1 MSSDKPS
8 KNPLSR
14 GGSGNSGAGRGGQR
28 KPGQPGK
35 PAQGKPAQG
44 RGAQPGKRRSAQG
57 RPAQGQSAQGRP
69 AKGRPVKGRPSQ
81 GKPSHGRPTQGRGTK
96 PVKFGG
102 SRRAGAAAGAGAG
115 AAGAAASQRKRPQN
129 NGQNGPNKN
138 GSQTR
143 VKKNGSRSVGDG
155 KLKARTRKK
164 RSWRDKRTLRNFFAG
179 LAAVM
184 AVLIIVPLVAFF
196 TAYSVTKVP
205 EPEELVNN
213 QISYIMASDND
224 TELARIVPPEGN
236 RQNVKID
243 EVPMAVRQAVLAAE
257 DREFYSNPG
266 FSVSG
271 FARAAVGQ
279 VLGREG
285 AGGGSTI
292 TQQYVKNALVGDE
305 FSLSRKAKELV
316 ISAKMAREWSK
327 DEILEA
333 YLNTIYFGR
342 NAYGISAASHAYF
355 DKDVKDLTPEEGA
368 VLAATIQAPSGL
380 DPWTNRER
388 AEARWNYVL
397 DGMVSIDAM
406 KESDRRNA
414 VYPKVKDPAETA
426 ESTQAVGTNGL
437 IKRKV
442 IEELEQAGI
451 TEEQVN
457 TGGLKITT
465 TIDAKMQA
473 DAVDE
478 IHKKLE
484 GQQEGLRTAVVS
496 VDPKTGGVR
505 SWYGGDNPVGFDF
518 AGAGLQ
524 TGSTFKILAL
534 AAYLDQGGT
543 INDQFDS
550 SPVMTGDAQVN
561 NVSGAS
567 CGTCSI
573 AEALKQSLNTSFIR
587 LTQSLKGGPQDVADM
602 AHRLGVA
609 EELPGVGKTLQEAN
623 GKPAEGITL
632 GMYQSSPLD
641 MATALATLTNGGTY
655 HRPHFVE
662 KVENSNGDV
671 LLDNTNDDGDRV
683 VSEEV
688 ANGVIQAMQP
698 IAAYSNGNTLAG
710 GRPSAAK
717 SGTAQLGDT
726 GENKDAWMIGSTP
739 QLSTAVWVGTAE
751 GKPIHNSYGGVM
763 YGAGLPAQIWKGVL
777 DRQLEGKDVEQF
789 STGAAAS
796 GGGGYVG
803 GGAAQG
809 GDSGYQEQE
818 QAEPEAPE
826 APEASEP
833 ASPPAPAP
841 APAPRPEPQRPAPGG
856 GNPPQNNDLQDLIDG
871 ILNP

>member
-1 MSSDKPS
+1 M
-8 KNPLSR
+8 
-14 GGSGNSGAGRGGQR
+14 
-28 KPGQPGK
+28 
-35 PAQGKPAQG
+35 
-44 RGAQPGKRRSAQG
+44 
-57 RPAQGQSAQGRP
+57 
-69 AKGRPVKGRPSQ
+69 
-81 GKPSHGRPTQGRGTK
+81 
-96 PVKFGG
+96 
-102 SRRAGAAAGAGAG
+102 
-115 AAGAAASQRKRPQN
+115 
-129 NGQNGPNKN
+129 
-138 GSQTR
+138 
-143 VKKNGSRSVGDG
+143 KKNGSRSVGDG

-164 RSWRDKRTLRNFFAG
+164 RSWRDKRTLRNFFAS

-184 AVLIIVPLVAFF
+184 AVMIIVPLVAFF

-213 QISYIMASDND
+213 QISYIMASDNN

-236 RQNVKID
+236 RQNVKLD
-243 EVPMAVRQAVLAAE
+243 EVPMSVRQAVLAAE

-342 NAYGISAASHAYF
+342 NSYGISAAAHAYF

-388 AEARWNYVL
+388 AESRWNYVL
-397 DGMVSIDAM
+397 DGMVGIGAM
-406 KESDRRNA
+406 KEADRRKA
-414 VYPKVKDPAETA
+414 VYPQVKDPVETA
-426 ESTQAVGTNGL
+426 ENTQAVGTNGL
-437 IKRKV
+437 IKTKV

-465 TIDAKMQA
+465 TIDPKMQA

-478 IHKKLE
+478 IHKKME
-484 GQQEGLRTAVVS
+484 GQQQGLRTAVAS

-505 SWYGGDNPVGFDF
+505 AWYGGDNPVGFDF
-518 AGAGLQ
+518 AGGGLQ
-524 TGSTFKILAL
+524 TGSTFKIFAL
-534 AAYLDQGGT
+534 AAYLDQGGS
-543 INDQFDS
+543 IYDQFDS

-561 NVSGAS
+561 NVGGAS

-587 LTQSLKGGPQDVADM
+587 LTKSLKGGPQDVADM
-602 AHRLGVA
+602 AHRLGIA
-609 EELPGVGKTLQEAN
+609 ESLPGVGKTLQEAN

-641 MATALATLTNGGTY
+641 MATALATLTNGGIY
-655 HRPHFVE
+655 HRPHFVQ

-671 LLDNTNDDGDRV
+671 LLDNTKDEGDRV

-688 ANGVIQAMQP
+688 ANGLIQAMQP
-698 IAAYSNGNTLAG
+698 IAAYSNGNSLAG

-717 SGTAQLGDT
+717 TGTAQLGDT

-751 GKPIHNSYGGVM
+751 GKPIHNSYGGIM
-763 YGAGLPAQIWKGVL
+763 YGSGLPAQIWKGVM
-777 DRQLEGKDVEQF
+777 DRSLENTEIEQF
-789 STGAAAS
+789 NTGAAAS
-796 GGGGYVG
+796 SGYTGGYSGGGNA
-803 GGAAQG
+803 GGAAGAGQPEE
-809 GDSGYQEQE
+809 QEQE
-818 QAEPEAPE
+818 SPA
-826 APEASEP
+826 P
-833 ASPPAPAP
+833 ASPASPPPPAPAP
-841 APAPRPEPQRPAPGG
+841 APRQPAPQG
-856 GNPPQNNDLQDLIDG
+856 GNRPPNNDLQNLLDG